1 MRNVSIDF
9 LKSIEKRRDF
19 YYTVN
24 LQFADG
30 RTYTLSPSEL
40 ANSDFKFTECCESN
54 AFPIG
59 IAICKT
65 ISFSLINNTDQW
77 SEYDFAGLQVVV
89 KINYKMDNGTIV
101 TLSLGKF
108 TVVNPETYGST
119 IQITALDDMYKTNV
133 AYTPS
138 ITFPATVKDVII
150 DVCRQCDIPY
160 NATVFNNDD
169 YMVKAPDSDS
179 DVTCRNVL
187 GYMAMIAGSNCKIN
201 SLGYFELIPIN
212 FQSVADV
219 ILGKNGGTFDTITTP
234 YSDGDNV
241 EGGDYTY
248 NDSQE
253 VDGGQYTDL
262 VKYHVLYNHYN
273 LTIAVDDVVITG
285 ISFDYED
292 EDNNTQTYLYGE
304 EGYVLKLTN
313 PMLNNVQNGAGRIG
327 SLIVGLRFRPFT
339 SDYRA
344 YPITEIGDCAIVID
358 MKNRQYVSIIT
369 DVEYDLSGGSTIK
382 CQADSPIRNS
392 SNYTDKTS
400 IETAIKTRNLI
411 NQRTKSLDDKM
422 TEGFDKINE
431 DMANASGFYKT
442 DIIGAR
448 GETITY
454 YHNKPNLEESN
465 IQWRFALNVMSVSTD
480 FGATWN
486 AAINAEGDTF
496 VRYLQ
501 ANGISAIEIIASII
515 KSSAGNNP
523 SFYLN
528 GSTGEIRGAS
538 IYSQSVYGGYKVKSV
553 LTKGRIYNVGPV
565 YRTDTD
571 EFNGIQKCSIGGG
584 LYELFYS
591 PTGFNE
597 VTNNNEGVRIL
608 YIGSNN
614 WGGEID
620 IVNRN
625 GQRVVWLRATE
636 QGAILTLSNTSGD
649 SSTDVWIGTA
659 TNGHRVL
666 SGVTHI
672 QGVSYINGYAPV
684 LGSIGHRYTLAWG
697 NDSQIH
703 FFIDDTDVAHL
714 SDSRIK
720 KNIRDIESNYKDAV
734 LSVDLKQFQ
743 FNRPEK
749 LFVDYNK
756 PQRFGAIAQ
765 DVIKA
770 LEDKG
775 IDWKDSELV
784 NYDVV
789 NTETGDERYS
799 INYVPFLITRLAADE
814 DRISKL
820 ESEVQELK
828 ELVNKLINK
837 EEQ

>member
-65 ISFSLINNTDQW
+65 ISFSLINDTDQW

-160 NATVFNNDD
+160 NAAVFNNDD

-344 YPITEIGDCAIVID
+344 YPITEVGDCAIVID

-382 CQADSPIRNS
+382 CQADNPIRNS

-431 DMANASGFYKT
+431 DISNASGFYKT

-538 IYSQSVYGGYKVKSV
+538 IYSEAKAK
-553 LTKGRIYNVGPV
+553 KGKLKALLQLGNFYNVGPV
-565 YRTDTD
+565 YDG
-571 EFNGIQKCSIGGG
+571 NGNFVGYQRCTIGGG
-584 LYELFYS
+584 MYNMTYS
-591 PTGFNE
+591 PTGFNDI
-597 VTNNNEGVRIL
+597 TSDSEGASLL
-608 YIGSNN
+608 YIGSSNRSGAVFTYN
-614 WGGEID
+614 VDTGKPVVKIGATELGGNID
-620 IVNRN
+620 IYNKDDTTN
-625 GQRVVWLRATE
+625 SITLGYATD
-636 QGAILTLSNTSGD
+636 GSRCI
-649 SSTDVWIGTA
+649 W
-659 TNGHRVL
+659 
-666 SGVTHI
+666 GVQNI
-672 QGVSYINGYAPV
+672 YGVEIINGYAPV
-684 LGSIGHRYTLAWG
+684 LGSIGHSYTLLWG

-720 KNIRDIESNYKDAV
+720 KNIRDIESGYKDAV